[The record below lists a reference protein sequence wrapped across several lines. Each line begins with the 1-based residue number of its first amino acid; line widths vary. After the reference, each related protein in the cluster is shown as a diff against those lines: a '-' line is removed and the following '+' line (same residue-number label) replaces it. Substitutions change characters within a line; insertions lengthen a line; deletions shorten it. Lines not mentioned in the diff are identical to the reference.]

1 MPTWLGELKG
11 VKREWKDETNK
22 CERHERW
29 FDDENTTTLVVR
41 AQGGTTFCFGFL
53 KTLSPLRPISSIIY
67 FILSMKL
74 SASMGEA
81 SHAGMYGR
89 GVHTKRGCRLIMYRR
104 AIILTVRCNLI
115 ISQKGMGAVPSELG
129 EFFSCREGQHSTVI
143 HRVRYPQIRANT
155 TTLETQWGGFEKIV
169 HSCGEQLLMKRPLKI
184 QFEKPARRCCI

>member
-81 SHAGMYGR
+81 SPRGYVRKGRAYKAGLSFD
-89 GVHTKRGCRLIMYRR
+89 H
-104 AIILTVRCNLI
+104 
-115 ISQKGMGAVPSELG
+115 VPSCNHPYCSL
-129 EFFSCREGQHSTVI
+129 
-143 HRVRYPQIRANT
+143 
-155 TTLETQWGGFEKIV
+155 
-169 HSCGEQLLMKRPLKI
+169 
-184 QFEKPARRCCI
+184 